1 MGAPAP
7 PSSPS
12 APVQR
17 TEAPAAALPAIASND
32 AKAPVASPGSAAPV
46 PDAAKPP
53 AAPRP
58 EAAAKPETAK
68 AATLAA
74 ASPKPATPPRTEAKQ
89 ATQAKPESKP
99 AARAVAESKSVP
111 VAESKPAPAPESKP
125 VVEAKAAP
133 QAPAKAA
140 PLDLKS
146 LEQRLKDTSAIGLMT
161 KLSLKNQVDDLIAR
175 FRDYHRGASKVALA
189 ELRHPYEL
197 LLMKVLSLLQDGDPA
212 LAQAIN
218 ASRDAIWEVLA
229 DRDKFLQLA

>member
-1 MGAPAP
+1 MGAPAS

-17 TEAPAAALPAIASND
+17 TEVPAAALPALASND
-32 AKAPVASPGSAAPV
+32 AAAPIASPSTAAPV
-46 PDAAKPP
+46 PGAAKPP
-53 AAPRP
+53 VAPRP
-58 EAAAKPETAK
+58 EAGAKPETAK

-74 ASPKPATPPRTEAKQ
+74 SSPKPATPPKTEAKP
-89 ATQAKPESKP
+89 ATQARPESKP
-99 AARAVAESKSVP
+99 AAPA

-125 VVEAKAAP
+125 VAEAKAAP
-133 QAPAKAA
+133 QAKAAA

-161 KLSLKNQVDDLIAR
+161 KLSLKNQVDDLIAK